1 MRGHI
6 EKRGDGAY
14 RLLIDLPREPDGKR
28 KRLSRTVRGTKRQA
42 EAELAHI
49 LDEAN
54 RGTFVKPSDL
64 SCSEYFD
71 EWLTHAKGNLSPT
84 TYRGYKRIV
93 ETELKPALGRTRV
106 SDLTPLRIQ
115 GFLAD
120 AQAHPSK
127 RDGEARSP
135 RTVLR
140 FYMVLNKSLNQAVRW
155 QLIARNPCALVD
167 PPKAPHIEMRA
178 LDEDEIRKVLKAA
191 EGGPFHLPVLLAVAT
206 GMRRGELLGLRWDD
220 IDLQTGELIVA
231 RSLQDTEDG
240 LVLKAPKTRKGRRVV
255 LLPPEV
261 AELLLEQSKSA
272 YYADRMRD
280 TDATYGRLV
289 FRRPDGSPWHPG
301 AFSAEFHHF
310 MNRTGIRARFHD
322 LRHTHATQLLKRGVP
337 INVVSERLGH
347 AKASIA
353 LDVYSHVLPSMQQ
366 EAAAKVG
373 EMMAEVFRQ
382 AG

>member
-14 RLLIDLPREPDGKR
+14 RLLIDLPRGTDGKR
-28 KRLSRTVRGTKRQA
+28 KRLSRTVRGTRKQA
-42 EAELAHI
+42 EAELARI
-49 LDEAN
+49 LSETSD
-54 RGTFVKPSDL
+54 GTFVKPSEL
-64 SCSEYFD
+64 SCSDYLD
-71 EWLTHAKGNLSPT
+71 KWLAHAKGNLSPT
-84 TYRGYKRIV
+84 TYRGYKRII
-93 ETELKPALGRTRV
+93 ETELKPALGRSKL
-106 SDLTPLRIQ
+106 SDLTPLQIQ

-120 AQAHPSK
+120 ALAHPSK
-127 RDGEARSP
+127 RDGGTRAP

-140 FYMVLNKSLNQAVRW
+140 YFMVLNKSLNQAMRW

-167 PPKAPHIEMRA
+167 PPKAPHVEMRA
-178 LDEDEIRKVLKAA
+178 LDEVEIKKVLEAA
-191 EGGPFHLPVLLAVAT
+191 EGGPFHLPVLLAIAT

-220 IDLQTGELIVA
+220 IDFETGELTVA

-261 AELLLEQSKSA
+261 VKLLKALSESA
-272 YYADRMRD
+272 YVADNMRD
-280 TDATYGRLV
+280 VEESYGRLL
-289 FRRPDGSPWHPG
+289 FRRADGSPWHPG

-310 MNRTGIRARFHD
+310 MNRAGVRARFHD

-337 INVVSERLGH
+337 LIVVSERLGH
-347 AKASIA
+347 AKPSITVDTYA
-353 LDVYSHVLPSMQQ
+353 HVLPTMQQ